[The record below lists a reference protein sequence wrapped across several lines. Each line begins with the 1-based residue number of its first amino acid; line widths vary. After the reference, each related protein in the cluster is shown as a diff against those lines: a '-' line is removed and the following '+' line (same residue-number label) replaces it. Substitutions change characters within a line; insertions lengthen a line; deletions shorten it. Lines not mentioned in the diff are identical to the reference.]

1 MESPLAELFHALHNK
16 NMKNLIT
23 PEKAASFIPVIVS
36 SGISILLIIFFV
48 IPQYFKSAEVKTEL
62 NSLIKKKNE
71 LKNLKSQYKIINRK
85 FDKLKNEKLKIK
97 ELITGTSNLET
108 LLAEL
113 GALGRKNNI
122 EFLSIVPKKVVTKV
136 ENSNDKKLKKKN
148 NQVDFKTDPLL
159 VEGIKKYLIDFTFT
173 TDFVNL
179 LSFLRDLEY
188 QDNII
193 LLNDINLSLNR
204 KENDKGEIDES
215 RNIIEINM
223 GISFYGKI

>member
-1 MESPLAELFHALHNK
+1 
-16 NMKNLIT
+16 MKNLIT
-23 PEKAASFIPVIVS
+23 PEKAASFIPVFIS
-36 SGISILLIIFFV
+36 SAISILLIIFFV

-113 GALGRKNNI
+113 GDLGRKNNI

-136 ENSNDKKLKKKN
+136 ENSNDKNLKKKN
-148 NQVDFKTDPLL
+148 SQVDFENDPLL
-159 VEGIKKYLIDFTFT
+159 VEGIKKYLIDFTFN